1 MRAAVF
7 KGTAAGLV
15 IEQQPDPVPQAGEVV
30 LRIKR
35 TGICGSELHFTADP
49 LRPVPPN
56 HILGHEICGE
66 VVALGAG
73 VKHLKCGDRIVPM
86 PFVGCSQ
93 CAACLAGQPHR
104 CPDGRMDVVHGYCEY
119 TRAGANDCIVLPP
132 QLSDEDGALIE
143 PLAVGLQGVRKAQL
157 QVGAKVLV
165 TGAGPIGLAAAFFA
179 RRLGAGKVLVMAS
192 SSRRRDIAMSMG
204 ATDFIAL
211 DACGDAKEAMLQALG
226 SQPDTVIEAVG
237 LRGAIAAAIEL
248 VKPSGTVVSLGL
260 CPEVD
265 SFRPEVATMKEVR
278 LLFSLC
284 YERDDFRYTADV
296 MAEGDTRPRA
306 MITDRV
312 TLDTLP
318 AKFESLRGVSRDCK
332 VMIDP
337 WGTSTLCSGNP
348 A

>member
-15 IEQQPDPVPQAGEVV
+15 IEQQPDPVAQPGEVV
-30 LRIKR
+30 IRVKR

-73 VKHLKCGDRIVPM
+73 VDRLRCGDRIVPM
-86 PFVGCSQ
+86 PFVGCSR

-104 CPDGRMDVVHGYCEY
+104 CPQGRMDVVHGYCEY
-119 TRAGANDCIVLPP
+119 TRAGAHDCIVLPAG
-132 QLSDEDGALIE
+132 LDDEDGALIE
-143 PLAVGLQGVRKAQL
+143 PLAVGLQGVRKAGL
-157 QVGAKVLV
+157 APGARVLV

-179 RRLGAGKVLVMAS
+179 RRLGAGKVVVMAA
-192 SSRRRDIAMSMG
+192 SSRRRDIALSMG
-204 ATDFIAL
+204 ATHFIAL
-211 DACGDAKEAMLQALG
+211 DGCEDAKDALMQVLG
-226 SQPDTVIEAVG
+226 AQPDAVIEAVG
-237 LRGAIAAAIEL
+237 LRGAIADAIDW
-248 VKPSGTVVSLGL
+248 VKPCGTVVSLGL
-260 CPEVD
+260 CPEAD
-265 SFRPEVATMKEVR
+265 SFRPEIATMKEVR

-284 YERDDFRYTADV
+284 YDRDDFRHTADV
-296 MAEGDTRPRA
+296 MAAGDTRPRA

-318 AKFESLRGVSRDCK
+318 AKFASLRGPSRDCK

-337 WGTSTLCSGNP
+337 WGLP
-348 A
+348 QH